1 MIGYGMKW
9 VGEVSLSSLN
19 HSFWEVRLSRSL
31 GRSGLGHD
39 AQINVKAVLGPS
51 NQRSKEVKKVG
62 QDRSD
67 HLGSGKGNLEGPR
80 AIIPWKVFSSFLTR
94 FEVVEF
100 KYLHFRRK
108 GSWSNNVG
116 KYSSHV
122 SFVLNDFLSSL
133 QLSQE

>member
-51 NQRSKEVKKVG
+51 NQRSKAEGGTG
-62 QDRSD
+62 QVRS
-67 HLGSGKGNLEGPR
+67 LRIWKGKFRRSKGNNPMKG
-80 AIIPWKVFSSFLTR
+80 VFIF
-94 FEVVEF
+94 
-100 KYLHFRRK
+100 
-108 GSWSNNVG
+108 
-116 KYSSHV
+116 SH
-122 SFVLNDFLSSL
+122 
-133 QLSQE
+133 